1 MSSNLAQLNPI
12 PFLKSLIG
20 KEVIVKLKWGQ
31 EYKGTLMAFDK
42 YMNFQVSFFYIKKRF
57 MGLKNGLMTNVEEI
71 QEKF

>member
-1 MSSNLAQLNPI
+1 MSSNLAVLNPI

-42 YMNFQVSFFYIKKRF
+42 YMNFQVNF
-57 MGLKNGLMTNVEEI
+57 
-71 QEKF
+71 